1 MFEQEPIKVQEPDE
15 KLRRNEGFHAGD
27 VEIGP
32 DGVALT
38 PSESRKK
45 KEEMKEK
52 MGGEG
57 WREQK

>member
-1 MFEQEPIKVQEPDE
+1 MFEQEPINVQEPDE
-15 KLRRNEGFHAGD
+15 KLRRNEGFQVGD

-32 DGVALT
+32 DGVALM
-38 PSESRKK
+38 PSESRKR